1 MSFRE
6 VNLPPGVFT
15 STGRRAKSMSVGR
28 QRFGGRAGG
37 MGPMTT
43 TYGTLDGKVALVT
56 GGSRGIGAA
65 TALRL
70 AREGADVAVTYV
82 NGKDAASDVVR
93 RIEALGRRAV
103 ALRADSGDVAEAAGV
118 VGLAAQALGGRLDVL
133 VNNAGVGLLGPI
145 ETLSDADV
153 DQVLAVNVRG
163 VFLASRAAAA
173 CMRDGGRIITVGSCM
188 TQRVPGPGGTLY
200 AMSKSALVGLTKALA
215 RELGGRGI
223 TAHIVHPGP
232 VDTEMNPA
240 DGVYAEGQATMTA
253 LGRFGTV
260 EEVAGAVVYLAGAEY
275 VTGAEFS
282 VDGGH
287 AA

>member
-1 MSFRE
+1 
-6 VNLPPGVFT
+6 
-15 STGRRAKSMSVGR
+15 
-28 QRFGGRAGG
+28 
-37 MGPMTT
+37 MGDMTT
-43 TYGTLDGKVALVT
+43 ANGNLTTENGNLTDSDVLNGDTPLNGKVALVT

-65 TALRL
+65 TAVRL

-82 NGKDAASDVVR
+82 RGKEAAEEVVR
-93 RIEALGRRAV
+93 AVEALGRRGV
-103 ALRADSGDVAEAAGV
+103 ALRADSGDAGEAAGA
-118 VGLAAQALGGRLDVL
+118 VGLAAEALGGLDVL
-133 VNNAGVGLLGPI
+133 VNNAGVGVLGPL
-145 ETLSDADV
+145 ESLPLAEV
-153 DQVLAVNVRG
+153 DRVLAVNVRG

-173 CMRDGGRIITVGSCM
+173 RMGRGGQIITVGTCM

-223 TAHIVHPGP
+223 SANIVHPGP
-232 VDTEMNPA
+232 IDTDLNPA
-240 DGVYAEGQATMTA
+240 DGPYAAGQVAMTA

-260 EEVAGAVVYLAGAEY
+260 AEVAGTVAYLAGAEY